1 MSDLTI
7 TDLWFKRAV
16 PSPTKKNF
24 HVQHGVH
31 FEEVGEMI
39 EQLAGA
45 DAVSENFVRE
55 IEFQIKRLATA
66 LKTGQIEIAI
76 KDRKEYL
83 DALCDQI
90 VTATGCGHTAA
101 VNVPKGLERVNASNF
116 SKFDENGMPIF
127 DENGKIAK
135 NMATY
140 KKADFEGLY

>member
-7 TDLWFKRAV
+7 TELWFKRAV
-16 PSPTKKNF
+16 PKPTKKNF
-24 HVQHGVH
+24 HVQHGCH
-31 FEEVGEMI
+31 AEEFGEML
-39 EQLAGA
+39 EQLVGT
-45 DAVSENFVRE
+45 DATSENFIRE

-66 LKTGQIEIAI
+66 LKTGQIEITI

-101 VNVPKGLERVNASNF
+101 VKVPEGLARVNTSNF

-140 KKADFEGLY
+140 KKADFTGLY

>member
-16 PSPTKKNF
+16 PNPTKKNF
-24 HVQHGVH
+24 HVQNGCHA
-31 FEEVGEMI
+31 EEFGEML
-39 EQLAGA
+39 EQLAGT
-45 DAVSENFVRE
+45 DTVSENFIRD
-55 IEFQIKRLATA
+55 IEFQVKRLATA
-66 LKTGQIEIAI
+66 LKTGQIEITI

-90 VTATGCGHTAA
+90 VTATGCGHVAN
-101 VNVPKGLERVNASNF
+101 VNVPVGLERVNASNF

-135 NMATY
+135 NLATY
-140 KKADFEGLY
+140 KKADFSGLY